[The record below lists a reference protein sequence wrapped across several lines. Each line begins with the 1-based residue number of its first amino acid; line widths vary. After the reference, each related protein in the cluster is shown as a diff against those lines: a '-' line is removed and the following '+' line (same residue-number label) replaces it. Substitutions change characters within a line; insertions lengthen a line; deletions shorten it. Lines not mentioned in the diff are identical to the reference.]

1 MKIIGCDFHP
11 SYQQIAMMD
20 TETGELWEGR
30 LEHEQ
35 GEARR
40 FYQALQGQTVRVG
53 MEAVG
58 NSHWFEQLLA
68 ELGARVV
75 DRRCGADSAVGGTAT
90 EDRPSRCQAHS
101 GSAAGWTLSPTVGAQ
116 PADARCAAVVAA
128 PTEAG
133 GDSHAGEEPVAASG
147 SEPGRAAQEPSVEC
161 SGSRCAG
168 AVAAAA
174 MD

>member
-53 MEAVG
+53 
-58 NSHWFEQLLA
+58 WK
-68 ELGARVV
+68 R
-75 DRRCGADSAVGGTAT
+75 
-90 EDRPSRCQAHS
+90 
-101 GSAAGWTLSPTVGAQ
+101 
-116 PADARCAAVVAA
+116 
-128 PTEAG
+128 
-133 GDSHAGEEPVAASG
+133 
-147 SEPGRAAQEPSVEC
+147 
-161 SGSRCAG
+161 
-168 AVAAAA
+168 
-174 MD
+174 